1 MMAIL
6 QIGAVLLGCAAA
18 VLCAMAII
26 LLTEIAASF
35 LPARRPRPISTPR
48 PFRFAVL
55 VPAHDEAL
63 VIGRTLASIFPQ
75 LSRND
80 RLIVIA
86 DNCTDETGRIAE
98 DAGAEVFY
106 RVDQT
111 LRGKGYALDYAVH
124 RLASDPPD
132 AVIFVDAD
140 CIAEPGS
147 LRAIAAQSLAHH
159 RPVQARYEL
168 HSGPAEPSN
177 YLKVASFA
185 WAVKNH
191 IRPLGLNRLG
201 LPCQLMGTGMAFP
214 WGVISRTDL
223 NTGNIVEDL
232 ELGLNLAA
240 AGTAPMFF
248 PSAIVS
254 SDFPVSQEG
263 QQTQRTR
270 WETGHLRMIWSRIP
284 QLIRQGVM
292 RGRWNL
298 VVLATD
304 AAVPPLTLLSINIGA
319 ALLTTSILAAFGG
332 SIVPLSISLAAAVAL
347 ASSIMLAARKLH
359 INLISLDSLRLIG
372 GYATSKFAIYAGAMT
387 GKPIEWVR
395 SKRD

>member
-1 MMAIL
+1 MAIL
-6 QIGAVLLGCAAA
+6 QISAVLLGYVGA
-18 VLCAMAII
+18 VLCAMAIV
-26 LLTEIAASF
+26 LLVEVAASF
-35 LPARRPRPISTPR
+35 LPAFRTPPISAPR
-48 PFRFAVL
+48 RFRFAVL
-55 VPAHDEAL
+55 VPAHNEAL

-75 LSRND
+75 LSKND

-98 DAGAEVFY
+98 EAGAEVFY
-106 RVDQT
+106 RVDQA

-124 RLASDPPD
+124 RLAADPPD

-140 CIAEPGS
+140 CIPQPGS
-147 LRAIAAQSLAHH
+147 LRVIVEQSLAHH
-159 RPVQARYEL
+159 RPIQARYDL
-168 HSGPAEPSN
+168 HSESATPGN

-214 WGVISRTDL
+214 WDVISQADL

-232 ELGLNLAA
+232 ELGLNLAS
-240 AGTAPMFF
+240 AGKAPMFF
-248 PSAIVS
+248 PAAIVS

-270 WETGHLRMIWSRIP
+270 WETGHLRMICSRIP
-284 QLIRQGVM
+284 QLIRQGVT
-292 RGRWNL
+292 RGNWDL

-304 AAVPPLTLLSINIGA
+304 AAVPPLTLLSISIGA
-319 ALLTTSILAAFGG
+319 ALLTASILAALGG
-332 SIVPLSISLAAAVAL
+332 SIVPLGISLTAAGAL
-347 ASSIMLAARKLH
+347 ALSVMLAAKKLG
-359 INLISLDSLRLIG
+359 INAISLNSLGLIG
-372 GYATSKFAIYAGAMT
+372 GYAASKLAIYAGAMT

>member
-1 MMAIL
+1 MAIL
-6 QIGAVLLGCAAA
+6 QISAVLLGYVGA

-26 LLTEIAASF
+26 LLVQVAASF
-35 LPARRPRPISTPR
+35 LPARRTRPLPAPR

-75 LSRND
+75 LSEND
-80 RLIVIA
+80 RVVVIA

-111 LRGKGYALDYAVH
+111 LRGKGYALDYAIR
-124 RLASDPPD
+124 RLAGDPPD

-147 LRAIAAQSLAHH
+147 LRAIAEQSLAHR
-159 RPVQARYEL
+159 RPVQALYDL
-168 HSGPAEPSN
+168 HSGSAEPAN

-185 WAVKNH
+185 WAVKNY

-214 WGVISRTDL
+214 WSVISQADL

-240 AGTAPMFF
+240 AGKAPLFF
-248 PSAIVS
+248 PAAIVS
-254 SDFPVSQEG
+254 SDFPVSREG

-284 QLIRQGVM
+284 QLIRQGVL
-292 RGRWNL
+292 RGNWNL

-304 AAVPPLTLLSINIGA
+304 AAVPPLTLLSISIGA

-332 SIVPLSISLAAAVAL
+332 SIVPLGISLMAAGAL
-347 ASSIMLAARKLH
+347 ASSVILAAKKLS
-359 INLISLDSLRLIG
+359 INAISLSNLGLIG
-372 GYATSKFAIYAGAMT
+372 GYAASKLAIYAGAMT